1 VPFSSREDLSG
12 VDPVFAWH
20 KEKVMQP
27 SMNDLVVRQ
36 VSALVSTTADA
47 VCTSGENVPSMEAQ
61 FYESLAMHCAE
72 KQRLA
77 AAALANGALAR
88 TQEGV
93 IYW

>member
-1 VPFSSREDLSG
+1 
-12 VDPVFAWH
+12 
-20 KEKVMQP
+20 
-27 SMNDLVVRQ
+27 
-36 VSALVSTTADA
+36 
-47 VCTSGENVPSMEAQ
+47 MEAQ